1 MKYWGLK
8 WDGTMAEVVSKG
20 NVPVCIMHNR
30 KDQNYTNFIEDV
42 LSDLKESLQLAKSA
56 GIKDPGIG
64 FVKSLEQNLMLMNHM
79 ERVVLG
85 TSRKSM
91 IGLTLDLPVD
101 QREEGTL
108 VTTVLGYEKRCRIFR
123 ALKMA
128 FL

>member
-1 MKYWGLK
+1 
-8 WDGTMAEVVSKG
+8 MAEVVSKG

-30 KDQNYTNFIEDV
+30 KDQNYTNFIENV

-79 ERVVLG
+79 ERVLLG

-108 VTTVLGYEKRCRIFR
+108 VTTVLGYEKDAIF
-123 ALKMA
+123 LEP
-128 FL
+128 